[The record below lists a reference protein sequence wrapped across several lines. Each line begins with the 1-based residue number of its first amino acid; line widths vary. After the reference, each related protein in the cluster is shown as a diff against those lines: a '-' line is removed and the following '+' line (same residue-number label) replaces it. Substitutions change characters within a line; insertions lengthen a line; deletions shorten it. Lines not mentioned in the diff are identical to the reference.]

1 MASQIAAYEEDRKAY
16 QEQLDVVVAGLSDD
30 PDNAELKNLQAE
42 LQEMISLIDESLAE
56 LKPKQAP
63 QPAAPVKAPTPT
75 PPEPEKWSRE
85 NHPAFKKTTT
95 TAAAAAAAAPAPP
108 AEDEAAAAQATYNV
122 NDTVLAKWVTGDKG
136 FYPARI
142 TSITGSSTA
151 RVYIVKFKSY
161 DTTET
166 LRAKDIR
173 PVSNKRKADG
183 TPAAAAA
190 AAAAAATASPA
201 ASSFAA
207 AGSSASHNGI
217 VTSASASIYPEQQAR
232 LDAEKLGGD
241 AVAKPPKAKKIKANK
256 ELEKG
261 KSKWQEF
268 SSKSKFGKTQKK
280 DSMFRTPEGVHGRGL
295 AQGGRLR
302 RLQAWPIVSPRV
314 SPRHV
319 ELRSNI
325 LGHFHKDTGAL
336 ARGLGHDGRLAPV
349 GVVANGRMQRH
360 VGEELDGVVAA
371 HGLDAVV
378 GAEDVGAAGAAGQG
392 EREVRGHR
400 RLADAALGRGHGY
413 DLGHIADR
421 AALGAFGPVRRRA
434 AAGEALGEALGE
446 GGCQLW
452 WRGRRVE
459 GQASAGSHQGV
470 FMAEE
475 AGRRLQEP
483 WRGWSHGL

>member
-1 MASQIAAYEEDRKAY
+1 MASQIASYEEDRKAY
-16 QEQLDVVVAGLSDD
+16 QEQLDVVHAGLSDD
-30 PDNAELKNLQAE
+30 PENAELKNLQAE

-63 QPAAPVKAPTPT
+63 QPAAPVKPPT

-85 NHPAFKKTTT
+85 NHPAFKKT
-95 TAAAAAAAAPAPP
+95 AAAAATQP
-108 AEDEAAAAQATYNV
+108 AEDDAAAAQATYNV

-161 DTTET
+161 DNTET

-183 TPAAAAA
+183 I
-190 AAAAAATASPA
+190 PA
-201 ASSFAA
+201 ASSPAPSGAFTGPAG
-207 AGSSASHNGI
+207 GSSTSSNGV

-280 DSMFRTPEGVHGRGL
+280 DSMFRTPEGVHGRVGFT
-295 AQGGRLR
+295 GSG
-302 RLQAWPIVSPRV
+302 QAMRKDPTRS
-314 SPRHV
+314 RHV
-319 ELRSNI
+319 YQQN
-325 LGHFHKDTGAL
+325 
-336 ARGLGHDGRLAPV
+336 
-349 GVVANGRMQRH
+349 
-360 VGEELDGVVAA
+360 
-371 HGLDAVV
+371 
-378 GAEDVGAAGAAGQG
+378 
-392 EREVRGHR
+392 
-400 RLADAALGRGHGY
+400 
-413 DLGHIADR
+413 
-421 AALGAFGPVRRRA
+421 
-434 AAGEALGEALGE
+434 
-446 GGCQLW
+446 
-452 WRGRRVE
+452 
-459 GQASAGSHQGV
+459 
-470 FMAEE
+470 EE
-475 AGRRLQEP
+475 AE
-483 WRGWSHGL
+483 